1 MIRRGSFSSRLLAV
15 TLAAA
20 PLIVGLGLFAGWAYE
35 GLVVDGGRA
44 EQALSDSRRLEAMAE
59 QARQYEPL
67 GEAWRDYV
75 ASEAAGAVRA
85 LTSADAAA
93 DLRERLAAL
102 FDRFDGALLAAE
114 AVQSAPHSGG
124 LSALTLDVSG
134 GVPTDRLAGFL
145 EALETEPPFLFIET
159 LDLWPEADGAESGL
173 HLRLGVF
180 VIEGPGGLTASSPLA
195 VEAAQ

>member
-35 GLVVDGGRA
+35 GLVVDGVRA
-44 EQALSDSRRLEAMAE
+44 EQALGDSRRLEAMAE

-93 DLRERLAAL
+93 DTRERLHTL
-102 FDRFDGALLAAE
+102 FERFGGGLSAAE
-114 AVQSAPHSGG
+114 TVQSAPHSGA
-124 LSALTLDVSG
+124 LSTVTLDVLG
-134 GVPTDRLAGFL
+134 AVPTERLAGFL

-159 LDLWPEADGAESGL
+159 LDLWPEADGAQSEL
-173 HLRLGVF
+173 HLRLELF
-180 VIEGPGGLTASSPLA
+180 VIEGPRQTAASPIA
-195 VEAAQ
+195 AEAAR